1 MYRAVVTAL
10 VWAMYMSAQTPPP
23 QVLFRQAAALQ
34 QSGDVAGAI
43 EAYRKLLAI
52 DPHQAAALSNL
63 GILLAHSGQ
72 YDEAIAEYRKALA
85 VLPGNANIETNL
97 GLAYYKSGRMTEA
110 ARIFAQARAQAPG
123 DLQLALLAADCDLRM
138 GHNDTVITTLEPLE
152 QRNPDNLAIAYLL
165 GTALIR
171 DHRAVEGQQLIDFI
185 SRHDDPAAARYLLGS
200 ERFEAGDYPAAV
212 KELASAI
219 EANPKLPGLQSLY
232 GQALLITGDPDGAV
246 TAFRKALAADPNDF
260 EANLRLGQILVERKR
275 TGEAEPLLKRA
286 LRVRGDSAEALAA
299 VGEAQMQQGRFGK
312 AKANLERAEALG
324 SRSLQLHR
332 ELASVYSSLH
342 LTSDAARE
350 RTLAAAMQAKLD
362 TANHRPVIG
371 SVAPEFSAM
380 QLHSH
385 HRASLDR
392 LRGHGPVLLVFGSYT
407 CPNFRAAAPAL
418 NKLYEKYK
426 SKLPF
431 YLIYIREAHANGQ
444 WQSTRNERE
453 GVRLAPTRDIP
464 ERMEHATFCVRKLNI
479 DFPALVDGGDGKAER
494 AYGAWPS
501 RAYLIDAAGRIA
513 YSSGLTEQD
522 FNAGEWEA
530 MIKKQVAGR
539 R

>member
-10 VWAMYMSAQTPPP
+10 VWAIYLSAQTPPP

-34 QSGDVAGAI
+34 KSGDVAGAI
-43 EAYRKLLAI
+43 ETYRRLLAV

-72 YDEAIAEYRKALA
+72 YDEAITEYRKALA
-85 VLPGNANIETNL
+85 LLPGNANIETNL

-110 ARIFAQARAQAPG
+110 ARVFAQARAQAPG

-138 GHNDTVITTLEPLE
+138 GQNDAVITTLEPLE
-152 QRNPDNLAIAYLL
+152 RRNPDNLAIAYLL

-171 DHRAVEGQQLIDFI
+171 DHRAAEGQRLIDFI

-212 KELASAI
+212 KELASAA
-219 EANPKLPGLQSLY
+219 EADPKLPGLQSLY
-232 GQALLITGDPDGAV
+232 GQALLITGDPDGAAA
-246 TAFRKALAADPNDF
+246 AFREALAADPNDF
-260 EANLRLGQILVERKR
+260 EANLRLGQILIERKR
-275 TGEAEPLLKRA
+275 ASEAEPLLKRA
-286 LRVRGDSAEALAA
+286 LRVRGDSAESLAA
-299 VGEAQMQQGRFGK
+299 LGEAQAQQGKLGE
-312 AKANLERAEALG
+312 AKTNLKRAEASGL
-324 SRSLQLHR
+324 RSLELHR

-350 RTLAAAMQAKLD
+350 RELAAAMQAKLD
-362 TANHRPVIG
+362 AANHRPVAG
-371 SVAPEFSAM
+371 SVAPEFRATR
-380 QLHSH
+380 LHSH

-418 NKLYEKYK
+418 NKLYDKYK

-431 YLIYIREAHANGQ
+431 YLVYIREAHANGQ
-444 WQSTRNERE
+444 WQSTRNERQ
-453 GVRLAPTRDIP
+453 GVSLAPAKNMP
-464 ERMEHATFCVRKLNI
+464 EKMEHAAFCIRKLRI
-479 DFPALVDGGDGKAER
+479 DFPALVDGTDGEAER
-494 AYGAWPS
+494 AYAAWPS
-501 RAYLIDAAGRIA
+501 RAYLIDATGRIA

-522 FNAGEWEA
+522 FNAGKWEA